1 MALLATSG
9 IMSTNLVF
17 LISHLQVQIV
27 TFIFLLILEITYFR
41 QRKLPIFS
49 THCFSA
55 MMIFAAFYMIINIAS
70 VVSLIYIDRLPLF
83 FVETVQRLYI
93 LAIISIL
100 ACVYIYV
107 SAINEIRKR
116 FSVKNLII
124 SLSIYFVAVI
134 LVIIPEFRYSKGSV
148 VFSLGPIMHLIYFI
162 GFVYSAMSTL
172 KTIKII
178 KDEKEAFFRTKRRFI
193 IYSMIVWLATI
204 LVQFFYPQMAISTL
218 GVTIIVF
225 IMYLGLESPTYYQ
238 NSELGTLNEKAL
250 KVVLL
255 DYINRKAKFFII
267 NLNIENYQNIRLR
280 FGDEILRQLLR
291 DISDYIQIFYHRE
304 AFYCTE
310 NSLTMLIKNT
320 KKIERS
326 GTIDFILHDLNKRMS
341 RPWKIQENQIIL
353 SSHCDFVCL
362 PYDIPENLN
371 SEQIIEIIKDWHLYS
386 DGTGFYRSVNSTM
399 IEKRKRENTILKI
412 ISDAMEND
420 GIEMYYQPIYN
431 IKTKKFTNVEAL
443 ARLKD
448 TQTTGYI
455 SPEEFI
461 PIAEK
466 NGFVIKLSNKIFE
479 KVFSFLHSKKIFENG
494 LERIEINLSGVQSVD
509 ANLPDLMTNLLEKY
523 KVNPKKIN
531 LEVTESTAITSG
543 YMLHKNMDDLKKI
556 GCTFSMD
563 DFGTGYSNLSQIINV
578 DYELIKI
585 DKSLLWPVFDKNN
598 PNREFAKI
606 ILDNMLNMVLQLG
619 KRIVVEGVETE
630 EQFKYLEKKGATF
643 IQGYYFSKPLSEEDY
658 LKFIGLTV

>member
-1 MALLATSG
+1 
-9 IMSTNLVF
+9 MSTNLVF

-55 MMIFAAFYMIINIAS
+55 MMICAAFYMLINIAN
-70 VVSLIYIDRLPLF
+70 VVSLIYIERLSLF

-93 LAIISIL
+93 LSIISIL

-124 SLSIYFVAVI
+124 SLSIYFVAVV
-134 LVIIPEFRYSKGSV
+134 LVIIPKFKYPKDIAD
-148 VFSLGPIMHLIYFI
+148 FSLGPIMHLIYFI

-178 KDEKEAFFRTKRRFI
+178 KDEKEAFFRSKRRFI

-204 LVQFFYPQMAISTL
+204 LIQFFYPQIAISTL

-280 FGDEILRQLLR
+280 FGDKILRQILR
-291 DISDYIQIFYHRE
+291 DISDYIQIFYNRE
-304 AFYCTE
+304 AFYCAE
-310 NSLTMLIKNT
+310 DSLTMVIKNT

-326 GTIDFILHDLNKRMS
+326 GIIDFILQDLNKRMS

-386 DGTGFYRSVNSTM
+386 NGTGFYRSVNSTM
-399 IEKRKRENTILKI
+399 IEKRKRENAILKI

-448 TQTTGYI
+448 TQMVEYI

-494 LERIEINLSGVQSVD
+494 VERIEINLSGVQSVD
-509 ANLPDLMTNLLEKY
+509 ANLPDLMTNLLGKY
-523 KVNPKKIN
+523 KINPKKIN

-563 DFGTGYSNLSQIINV
+563 DFGTGYSNLSQMINV

-658 LKFIGLTV
+658 LKFIGLSV